1 MLYIILI
8 IIAVLVYLIY
18 INIKIKPEK
27 NEQVGTEEILQRAQK
42 NKEEILNK
50 CKKQSHGLCDDE
62 ISMIEAVETDIFRL
76 RERYKHD
83 QKIITQVLN
92 DYLAY
97 TIALLKIIKADIL
110 DEAKSSVGYGDD
122 SLDSYHKETKEQ
134 KIIIVE
140 IGKRIID
147 MVGQDSSYKTILA
160 KSSSGTLPADKA
172 KIKIGDRYE

>member
-8 IIAVLVYLIY
+8 TIAVLVYLIY

-27 NEQVGTEEILQRAQK
+27 NEQVGTEEIL
-42 NKEEILNK
+42 NK
-50 CKKQSHGLCDDE
+50 CKKQRHGLCDDE

-97 TIALLKIIKADIL
+97 TIALLKIINADIL
-110 DEAKSSVGYGDD
+110 DEAKSSIGYGDG
-122 SLDSYHKETKEQ
+122 SLDSYHKETKEP
-134 KIIIVE
+134 KITIGE

-147 MVGQDSSYKTILA
+147 MVGQDSCYKIILG
-160 KSSSGTLPADKA
+160 KPRSGGMQADGG
-172 KIKIGDRYE
+172 KIKIGDIYGTNA